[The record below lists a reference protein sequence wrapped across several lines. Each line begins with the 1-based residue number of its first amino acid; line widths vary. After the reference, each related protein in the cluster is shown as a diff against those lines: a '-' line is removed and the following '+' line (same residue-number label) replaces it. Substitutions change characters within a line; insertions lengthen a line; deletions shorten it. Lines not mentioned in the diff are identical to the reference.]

1 MDLGK
6 ERCNLGEEVRTGE
19 EALPI
24 PDSGRGDQSRRGQ
37 DVLTKDAPGVET
49 GSGGPGGGNS
59 GKQYRAGE

>member
-19 EALPI
+19 ETLLI
-24 PDSGRGDQSRRGQ
+24 PDSARPPELEGP
-37 DVLTKDAPGVET
+37 DVLMKDAPGMEM

-59 GKQYRAGE
+59 GKEHKAGE